1 MNSTKKIFLLLT
13 IIVIV
18 CSSVFTQAQFK
29 KGDWLVEGSVGGIS
43 FDSGDAESERDTL
56 TNKSDFS
63 SFSFDIYPKAG
74 YFVTNDLAIGLG
86 LGFSFSN
93 SENSGYSP
101 ITGVKTSK
109 YMSDNVTL
117 SLAPFLR
124 YYLPA
129 NPTTKLRFYGQV
141 EGGFSTDL
149 SRNSEYEYYSNS
161 GAISALYKYDYP
173 SKYFSYYVQPTL
185 GLNYFLA
192 ENVAFNGSL
201 GYRYSSSSE
210 TYNYTEI
217 PTGATPVKYPDNKTT
232 RTSNDFS
239 WSMGF
244 TMIIP

>member
-1 MNSTKKIFLLLT
+1 M
-13 IIVIV
+13 
-18 CSSVFTQAQFK
+18 
-29 KGDWLVEGSVGGIS
+29 
-43 FDSGDAESERDTL
+43 
-56 TNKSDFS
+56 
-63 SFSFDIYPKAG
+63 
-74 YFVTNDLAIGLG
+74 AIGLA
-86 LGFSFSN
+86 LGFSISN

-101 ITGVKTSK
+101 ITEVKISK
-109 YMSDNVTL
+109 STSDNVTL

-129 NPTTKLRFYGQV
+129 SPTTKLRFYGQV
-141 EGGFSTDL
+141 EGGISTDL
-149 SRNSEYEYYSNS
+149 SRNSEYEYYNNS
-161 GAISALYKYDYP
+161 GAISSLYKYDYP
-173 SKYFSYYVQPTL
+173 SKYFSYYVQPML
-185 GLNYFLA
+185 GINYFLS

-217 PTGATPVKYPDNKTT
+217 PAGGTPVKYSDNKTT